1 LSKRNVNIALII
13 GRFPPDVIGGA
24 ELQAQQLAIELAQ
37 RGHNV
42 TVFTRRYADRPYI
55 EEQDGYLIRRRDE
68 LPIPGLRMIW
78 DMVPSVWQ
86 LARHKPHID
95 VLLCYQTLSSGMIGM
110 LAQAL
115 LGIPMVLS
123 VRGNREYRL
132 KNFGYQR
139 LVVPPIFSRARRVI
153 LQSALILKD
162 MLEQFQIAGKNELAE
177 VVQRKVDVIPNGIH
191 LKDINSDPGSKVV
204 YVGRLIQNKGVAD
217 LVKAMK
223 KLPERKLL
231 IIGDGPDRK
240 RLESMSQDMDVTFT
254 GQVTPSEVRWF
265 IQQARVLV
273 LPSYLGD
280 GLPNVIL
287 EAMACGVPVVATCTA
302 GIPDLVQHA
311 KTGFLFESGDIQ
323 QMVFFINR
331 IFNDDLLWNELS
343 KQSIKAIQAF
353 SWRNVTPRIEKLL
366 LEVIDQAEDAT
377 LRKG

>member
-1 LSKRNVNIALII
+1 MSKRNVNIALII

-24 ELQAQQLAIELAQ
+24 ELQAQQLAIELVR

-42 TVFTRRYADRPYI
+42 TVFTRRYANRPYI

-68 LPIPGLRMIW
+68 LSVPGLRMIW

-86 LARHKPHID
+86 LAHHQPHID
-95 VLLCYQTLSSGMIGM
+95 VLLCYQTLNSGMIGI

-132 KNFGYQR
+132 MNSGYQR
-139 LVVPPIFSRARRVI
+139 FMVPPIFNHARRVI
-153 LQSALILKD
+153 LQSAFILED

-177 VVQRKVDVIPNGIH
+177 AVQRKVDVIPNGIH
-191 LKDINSDPGSKVV
+191 LETINIVRGSKVV
-204 YVGRLIQNKGVAD
+204 YVGRLIKNKGVAD
-217 LVKAMK
+217 LIKAMK
-223 KLPERKLL
+223 ELPERELV
-231 IIGDGPDRK
+231 IIGDGPDRE
-240 RLESMSQDMDVTFT
+240 RLESMSQGMAITFS
-254 GQVTPSEVRWF
+254 GQVTPSEVRRF
-265 IQQARVLV
+265 LQQARALV

-287 EAMACGVPVVATCTA
+287 EAMACGVPVLATRTA

-323 QMVFFINR
+323 QMVFYINC
-331 IFNDDLLWNELS
+331 IFNDNLLWNELS

-353 SWRNVTPRIEKLL
+353 SWHNVTPRIEKLL

-377 LRKG
+377 SRKG